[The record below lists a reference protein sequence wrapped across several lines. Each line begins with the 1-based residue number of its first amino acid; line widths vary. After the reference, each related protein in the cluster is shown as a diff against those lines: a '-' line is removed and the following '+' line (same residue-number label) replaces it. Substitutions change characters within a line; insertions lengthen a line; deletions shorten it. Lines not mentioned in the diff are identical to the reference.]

1 MLTFPFSKFAS
12 KSASKSATYGDD
24 DTFLDVFRTC
34 LQLPRCDQLVIL
46 DSVHSLKTFTGITVK
61 NRKFD
66 LLASTGPNV
75 ASSGANM
82 PHWLTKRLN
91 DVLERLLKEKP
102 NGFSTSDV
110 YRELCYPAP
119 FDKLCG
125 PLLLDQ
131 AQNDLGRIWLRPHV
145 QQHAPPPG
153 SQGDGRFLKVELK
166 LVGDPEISTMNEIAF
181 YLQRLPHVERVKLGG
196 LSSPK
201 DALATFVR
209 TVVQAQKIRP
219 LIQRMVAR
227 RFLRKAHSHETKIPS
242 SLSLLSLSQ
251 NYQPA
256 YHWSTT
262 LPPYDDT
269 VKNFVKVEDGGGS
282 DAQTHH
288 LGDLK
293 RPRSP
298 GSDQGSQPSTR
309 RRWFNSNH

>member
-1 MLTFPFSKFAS
+1 M
-12 KSASKSATYGDD
+12 
-24 DTFLDVFRTC
+24 
-34 LQLPRCDQLVIL
+34 
-46 DSVHSLKTFTGITVK
+46 HSLKTFTGITVK

-75 ASSGANM
+75 ASSGANL

-91 DVLERLLKEKP
+91 DVLERLLEEKP

-119 FDKLCG
+119 FDKPCG
-125 PLLLDQ
+125 PLLFDQ

-196 LSSPK
+196 LSSPE

-227 RFLRKAHSHETKIPS
+227 RFLRKAHSHETRTIPS
-242 SLSLLSLSQ
+242 SLSKLSLSQ

-256 YHWSTT
+256 CDWST
-262 LPPYDDT
+262 DDDI
-269 VKNFVKVEDGGGS
+269 VNFVKVGDGGGS
-282 DAQTHH
+282 GAWTHV
-288 LGDLK
+288 GDLK
-293 RPRSP
+293 LPRSP
-298 GSDQGSQPSTR
+298 GDDLGSLPSTR
-309 RRWFNSNH
+309 LRSFGYLDVW